1 MAGKEDFSL
10 LAIAIVIIGLRIY
23 ARWTQVGFAR
33 GQLDDYL
40 MPLMAAAFTVAT
52 VTAYFEGRH
61 GLTNAAMTDA
71 ERVAIDF
78 HSREYRYRRGGS
90 KGQVLLWCLYVFIL
104 WGLKLCVTVLCSRLT
119 WVFAGPLPFEWV
131 LHINRD
137 TTRAGLPYLRY
148 RIRFAYILIGT
159 TYLGVTLTMLL
170 SCRPLPRFWQIKIN
184 PGNSCQP
191 AVSRIFVFVVLIP
204 NIVTD
209 LYLLSIPLPGGP
221 DVVVRGSLWACREA
235 FVAII
240 VTNLPILQPLFKRCA
255 ERLGMNSV
263 GVSRTSSSRSG
274 SRSSHFLR
282 TLCSNWHLS
291 EQPLKNNTSQSTE
304 RILPDSEVQR
314 QSGTASTLP
323 ANGIVVDQEIHITME
338 LAPAARIKDSG
349 MDSPRDAND
358 VARDLNSIRS
368 SRPLA
373 PRTSTRIVRIG
384 SAIQIMR

>member
-1 MAGKEDFSL
+1 AGKEDFSL

-23 ARWTQVGFAR
+23 ARWAQVGFVG

-90 KGQVLLWCLYVFIL
+90 KGQVLLWCLYVLIL

-119 WVFAGPLPFEWV
+119 
-131 LHINRD
+131 
-137 TTRAGLPYLRY
+137 AGLPYLRY

-209 LYLLSIPLPGGP
+209 IYLLSIPLPLLWKVNISCRRKIVLISLFSGAIFSLIISIIRADIILHGGP

-263 GVSRTSSSRSG
+263 
-274 SRSSHFLR
+274 
-282 TLCSNWHLS
+282 
-291 EQPLKNNTSQSTE
+291 
-304 RILPDSEVQR
+304 
-314 QSGTASTLP
+314 
-323 ANGIVVDQEIHITME
+323 
-338 LAPAARIKDSG
+338 
-349 MDSPRDAND
+349 
-358 VARDLNSIRS
+358 
-368 SRPLA
+368 
-373 PRTSTRIVRIG
+373 
-384 SAIQIMR
+384 